1 MKKNVIKDKLI
12 KINSSCAGCLQYL
25 LGGAWVLANSS
36 VQVTKPSKTCL
47 SADSLAGEHANNKE
61 TESTGNAS
69 DADSR
74 SRSNPPGKTR
84 TLNGCLQG
92 RLLFSWRKGK
102 KTQP

>member
-1 MKKNVIKDKLI
+1 M
-12 KINSSCAGCLQYL
+12 
-25 LGGAWVLANSS
+25 ANSL
-36 VQVTKPSKTCL
+36 VLVTKPTKTCP
-47 SADSLAGEHANNKE
+47 SADSLAGDRSNNKE

-92 RLLFSWRKGK
+92 GLLFSWRKGK